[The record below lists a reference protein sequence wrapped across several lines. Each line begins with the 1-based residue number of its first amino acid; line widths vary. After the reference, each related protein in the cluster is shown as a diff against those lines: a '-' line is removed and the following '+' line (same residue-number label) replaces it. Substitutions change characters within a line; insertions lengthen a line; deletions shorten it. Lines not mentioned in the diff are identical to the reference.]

1 MISILKTPLIR
12 TEMRVPKHE
21 TYSHGTGQ
29 WGSVQKGNVPVWFLQ
44 EREELQA
51 SSCNTF
57 HDVSPPE
64 LGQVGDLGL
73 GEEK

>member
-1 MISILKTPLIR
+1 MKHIHMELASGAQSKR
-12 TEMRVPKHE
+12 EM
-21 TYSHGTGQ
+21 S
-29 WGSVQKGNVPVWFLQ
+29 Q